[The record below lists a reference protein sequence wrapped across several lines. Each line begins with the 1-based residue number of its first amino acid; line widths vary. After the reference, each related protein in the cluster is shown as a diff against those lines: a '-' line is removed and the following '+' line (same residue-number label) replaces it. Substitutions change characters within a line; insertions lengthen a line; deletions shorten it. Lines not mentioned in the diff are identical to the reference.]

1 MATIDDDEVL
11 GKAYDRRLAARL
23 LTYLQPYRRLTALAI
38 ALLVGAFLLE
48 IVQPYLVKMAIDDHM
63 AKRDLPGVARIAI
76 AYLAALLGAFG
87 CRYLEQYVMN
97 LVGQRVM
104 FDLRQ
109 QLFSHL
115 LEQNIRFFT
124 KNPIGRLMTRVTSD
138 VDVLSEMFSAGVVSI
153 IEDILKLVG
162 IMVILLWMDWRLAL
176 ATFAVLPGVVFTA
189 AVFRARV
196 RQTYRRVRT
205 AIAKIN
211 AFLQENLVGMQVVQ
225 LFNHE
230 AHNLGRFRRL
240 NQEHLQAH
248 LDTVF
253 YHAVFFPAIELL
265 GAVALAL
272 ILWVGGGE
280 IAHGAI
286 TFGVLVAFIQYAQSF
301 FRPISDL
308 SEKYGIMQ
316 AAMASSERIFKL
328 LDTHEVTPE
337 AQAPE
342 TPGPM
347 QGAIEFDRVSFAYEA
362 DDFVIKDLT
371 FKIAPGE
378 RVAVVGA
385 TGAGKTT
392 LVNLLVRFWD
402 PTRGAVRV
410 DGYDTRAVPLA
421 WLRRGIGV
429 VQQDPFLFAGS
440 VLENV
445 SLGRD
450 EIPPAAIQAAA
461 ARVHADPFIRQLPEG
476 YATPV
481 REGGSSLSGG
491 QRQLLAFARAL
502 AYDPQ
507 ILVLDEATSSVDTE
521 TEAAIQAGLEELLT
535 GRTALI
541 IAHRLS
547 TVRSADRILV
557 MHHGELR
564 ETGTHEELLASGGI
578 YSKLYELQYRDQEAG
593 APIPD
598 PAG

>member
-1 MATIDDDEVL
+1 MATLDEDEIL

-23 LTYLQPYRRLTALAI
+23 LTYLGPYRRLTWIAI

-48 IVQPYLVKMAIDDHM
+48 LVQPYLVKMAIDDHI
-63 AKRDLPGVARIAI
+63 AKHDLPGVGRIALV
-76 AYLAALLGAFG
+76 YLAALLGAFG

-104 FDLRQ
+104 YDLRQ

-115 LEQNIRFFT
+115 LAQNVRFFT
-124 KNPIGRLMTRVTSD
+124 KNPIGRLMTRVTND

-153 IEDILKLVG
+153 IEDILKLLG
-162 IMVILLWMDWRLAL
+162 IMVLLLVMDWRLAL
-176 ATFAVLPGVVFTA
+176 ATFAVLPFVVLTA
-189 AVFRARV
+189 AVFRIKV

-230 AHNLGRFRRL
+230 AHNMGRFRRL
-240 NQEHLQAH
+240 NQEHLDAH
-248 LDTVF
+248 LDTVL

-265 GAVALAL
+265 GAIALGL
-272 ILWVGGGE
+272 ILWVGGRE
-280 IAHGAI
+280 IGHGAL

-316 AAMASSERIFKL
+316 ASMASSERIFKL
-328 LDTHEVTPE
+328 LDTVEVTPE
-337 AQAPE
+337 VPGAPL
-342 TPGPM
+342 PG
-347 QGAIEFDRVSFAYEA
+347 QIAGAVEFDHVSFAYEA
-362 DDFVIKDLT
+362 DDLVLKDVT
-371 FKIAPGE
+371 FRIDPGE

-385 TGAGKTT
+385 TGAGKST

-402 PTRGAVRV
+402 PTQGSVRI
-410 DGYDTRAVPLA
+410 DGHDTREVPID

-440 VLENV
+440 VAENV
-445 SLGRD
+445 RLGRA
-450 EIPPAAIQAAA
+450 EIPLDGVRQAA
-461 ARVHADPFIRQLPEG
+461 ARVHADRFIRALPQG
-476 YATPV
+476 YETAV

-502 AYDPQ
+502 AYDPR
-507 ILVLDEATSSVDTE
+507 ILVFDEATSSVDTE
-521 TEAAIQAGLEELLT
+521 TEAEIQSGIETLLK

-547 TVRSADRILV
+547 TVRSANRILV
-557 MHHGELR
+557 LHHGELR
-564 ETGTHEELLASGGI
+564 ESGSHEELLRLGGI
-578 YSKLYELQYRDQEAG
+578 YSKLYELQYRDQETSETR
-593 APIPD
+593 I
-598 PAG
+598 

>member
-1 MATIDDDEVL
+1 MATLDEDEIL

-23 LTYLQPYRRLTALAI
+23 LTYLTPYRRLTALAV
-38 ALLVGAFLLE
+38 ALLIGAFLLE
-48 IVQPYLVKMAIDDHM
+48 LAQPYLIKIAIDDHM
-63 AKRDLPGVARIAI
+63 ATRNLTGVARVAL
-76 AYLAALLGAFG
+76 AYFLALLGAFG
-87 CRYLEQYVMN
+87 CRYLEQYIMN

-104 FDLRQ
+104 YDLRQ

-115 LEQNIRFFT
+115 LDQNMRFFT
-124 KNPIGRLMTRVTSD
+124 KNPIGRLMTRVTND

-153 IEDILKLVG
+153 IEDVLKLVG

-176 ATFAVLPGVVFTA
+176 ATFAVLPLVVVTA
-189 AVFRARV
+189 AVFRAKV

-240 NQEHLQAH
+240 NREHLDAH

-253 YHAVFFPAIELL
+253 YHAVFFPVIELL
-265 GAVALAL
+265 GAIALAL

-280 IAHGAI
+280 IARGAI

-328 LDTHEVTPE
+328 LDTVEVTPE
-337 AQAPE
+337 AP
-342 TPGPM
+342 PPPPPPPLS
-347 QGAIEFDRVSFAYEA
+347 GAVEFDHVTFAYEG
-362 DDFVIKDLT
+362 DDYVLKDVT
-371 FKIAPGE
+371 FRIAPGE
-378 RVAVVGA
+378 TVAVVGA

-402 PTRGAVRV
+402 PTRGQVRV
-410 DGYDTRAVPLA
+410 DGFDTRAVPLD
-421 WLRRGIGV
+421 WLRGGIGV
-429 VQQDPFLFAGS
+429 VQQDAFLFAGS
-440 VLENV
+440 VAVNL
-445 SLGRD
+445 SLGRPVAP
-450 EIPPAAIQAAA
+450 ESIRAAA
-461 ARVHADPFIRQLPEG
+461 ARVNADRFIQELPAG
-476 YATPV
+476 YDTLV

-502 AYDPQ
+502 AYDPR

-521 TEAAIQAGLEELLT
+521 TEAAIQSGLEQLLA

-547 TVRSADRILV
+547 TVRRADRILV
-557 MHHGELR
+557 LHHGELR
-564 ETGTHEELLASGGI
+564 ESGTHEQLLALGGI
-578 YSKLYELQYRDQEAG
+578 YSKLYELQYRDQETSEIG
-593 APIPD
+593 A
-598 PAG
+598 

>member
-1 MATIDDDEVL
+1 MATRDLDGL
-11 GKAYDRRLAARL
+11 GRLAL
-23 LTYLQPYRRLTALAI
+23 
-38 ALLVGAFLLE
+38 
-48 IVQPYLVKMAIDDHM
+48 
-63 AKRDLPGVARIAI
+63 

-104 FDLRQ
+104 YDLRQ
-109 QLFSHL
+109 ELFAHL
-115 LEQNIRFFT
+115 LAQNMRFFT
-124 KNPIGRLMTRVTSD
+124 RNPIGRLMTRVTSD

-153 IEDILKLVG
+153 IEDVLKLLG

-176 ATFAVLPGVVFTA
+176 ATFAVLPLVVLTA
-189 AVFRARV
+189 AVFRAKV
-196 RQTYRRVRT
+196 RQTFRRVRT

-240 NQEHLQAH
+240 NREHLDAH

-265 GAVALAL
+265 GAIALAL

-280 IAHGAI
+280 ITRGAV

-316 AAMASSERIFKL
+316 AAMASAERIFKL
-328 LDTHEVTPE
+328 LDTVEVTPE
-337 AQAPE
+337 AREPML
-342 TPGPM
+342 PGPM
-347 QGAIEFDRVSFAYEA
+347 RGGVEFDHVTFAYEGEEH
-362 DDFVIKDLT
+362 VLKDVS
-371 FKIAPGE
+371 FRVAPGE
-378 RVAVVGA
+378 TVAVVGA

-402 PTRGAVRV
+402 PTRGQVRV
-410 DGYDTRAVPLA
+410 DGHDTRAVPLA
-421 WLRRGIGV
+421 WLRGGIGV
-429 VQQDPFLFAGS
+429 VQQDAFLFAGS
-440 VLENV
+440 VADNL
-445 SLGRD
+445 SLGR
-450 EIPPAAIQAAA
+450 P
-461 ARVHADPFIRQLPEG
+461 LPEG
-476 YATPV
+476 AIRTAAVRVNADRFIRELPLGYGTPV
-481 REGGSSLSGG
+481 REGGTSLSGG

-502 AYDPQ
+502 AYDPR

-521 TEAAIQAGLEELLT
+521 TEAAIQSGLEHLLA

-547 TVRSADRILV
+547 TVRRADRILV
-557 MHHGELR
+557 LHHGELR
-564 ETGTHEELLASGGI
+564 ESGTHVELLALGGI
-578 YSKLYELQYRDQEAG
+578 YSKLYELQYRDQEPSAIG
-593 APIPD
+593 A
-598 PAG
+598 